1 MPYLDDSA
9 ERDSW
14 RAPRG
19 KPVDPGRLWQSVK
32 WDWRWIPLAGV
43 IWGALG
49 AGVAFGLIENTYRSN
64 TAVVWQP
71 KSELRPGEREMAA
84 EIGASV
90 KAPAAIGR
98 ARELL
103 GLPIALTALTK
114 QVDFQFEPNSR
125 YVLIATEGASPD
137 DAMKLG
143 RVMVRVFLEQ
153 QRAFAQQRALGAVA
167 SQERELGEAQ
177 QRLDAARTAYEEFRT
192 KNKLDEED
200 LQSVEDVAAA
210 AASDARPDGGVA
222 AAGTAPVASAASRAD
237 LAKLE
242 NLRAELEQLKARSP
256 HHSRLP
262 TLAAQITAMET
273 RIAQRAASAAASP
286 QQSAG
291 KDPVAGSGGKAGE
304 AGKDGNPNKHS
315 KLWKYLASQS
325 GNAARARGRVDELA
339 LGEARRRAELIAAAL
354 ELRKQVEVQQGQL
367 ATIELALARS
377 RSQSTVAH
385 DDWRVLTP
393 PSRPGRPE
401 RGTQGLIA
409 ISMPLTG
416 MLVALLALLIRPLIN
431 GRVYTAREAAYW
443 GRLPVLASTAWPR
456 TREMFFPLVDEL
468 GQQATGAPGSTL
480 VVGASAA
487 ETKFAEELAS
497 WLDEGLIGS
506 RRRPASGTPSGPVPA
521 SPGSTG
527 SAHPPLAQIEP
538 RAVERN
544 KPAPGGGYATGV
556 QAWQGDVDGPALRR
570 AARVVDRV
578 IVLVSSGTMTFGS
591 VGELR
596 TRLGRSSGVALVLLG
611 LNPTLLNLP
620 DQSGEVGRFWRYVRR
635 ASARA

>member
-32 WDWRWIPLAGV
+32 WDWRWIPIAGV

-64 TAVVWQP
+64 AAVVWQP
-71 KSELRPGEREMAA
+71 KSESRPDERELVA
-84 EIGASV
+84 EIGASI

-153 QRAFAQQRALGAVA
+153 QRAFAQQRALGTVA
-167 SQERELGEAQ
+167 AQERQLGEVQ
-177 QRLDAARTAYEEFRT
+177 QRLVSARAAYEDFRS
-192 KNKLDEED
+192 KNKLREDELE
-200 LQSVEDVAAA
+200 SVEEAAA
-210 AASDARPDGGVA
+210 ADSRSDGGVA
-222 AAGTAPVASAASRAD
+222 GAAGPESGVSAAARAD

-242 NLRAELEQLKARSP
+242 NLRSELAQLKARSP
-256 HHSRLP
+256 NNPRLP
-262 TLAAQITAMET
+262 SLAAQVSAMEA
-273 RIAQRAASAAASP
+273 RVAQRATAAAAATAQP
-286 QQSAG
+286 GDKDGTGG
-291 KDPVAGSGGKAGE
+291 KDA
-304 AGKDGNPNKHS
+304 NPNKHS
-315 KLWKYLASQS
+315 KLWKYLGSQS
-325 GNAARARGRVDELA
+325 GGSPRARGRVDELA
-339 LGEARRRAELIAAAL
+339 LGEARRRAELIASAL
-354 ELRKQVEVQQGQL
+354 DLRKQIELQQGQV
-367 ATIELALARS
+367 AAVELALARS

-393 PSRPGRPE
+393 PSKPGRPE

-409 ISMPLTG
+409 VSMPLTG
-416 MLVALLALLIRPLIN
+416 MLVALLALLIRPLVN

-487 ETKFAEELAS
+487 EAKFAEELAS
-497 WLDEGLIGS
+497 WLDEGLIGG
-506 RRRPASGTPSGPVPA
+506 RVRPATGTPSGSVPSA
-521 SPGSTG
+521 SAGSG
-527 SAHPPLAQIEP
+527 SAHPPLAQVER
-538 RAVERN
+538 RAVER

-556 QAWQGDVDGPALRR
+556 KAWQGDVDGPALRR

>member
-1 MPYLDDSA
+1 VPYLDDSA

-32 WDWRWIPLAGV
+32 WDWRWIPIAGL

-49 AGVAFGLIENTYRSN
+49 AGVAFGLIENTYRSS
-64 TAVVWQP
+64 AALVWQP
-71 KSELRPGEREMAA
+71 KSELRPDQREMAA
-84 EIGASV
+84 EVNASV

-167 SQERELGEAQ
+167 SQERELGEMQ
-177 QRLDAARTAYEEFRT
+177 QRLAAARTAYEEFLT
-192 KNKLDEED
+192 KNKLREED
-200 LQSVEDVAAA
+200 VQSLEGAAA
-210 AASDARPDGGVA
+210 AVEQPDGGVA
-222 AAGTAPVASAASRAD
+222 VGPTEPLTAAARAD

-242 NLRAELEQLKARSP
+242 NLRGDLERLKARSP
-256 HHSRLP
+256 HNPRLP
-262 TLAAQITAMET
+262 TLQAQITAMEN
-273 RIAQRAASAAASP
+273 RLAHRASAAAA
-286 QQSAG
+286 SAQ
-291 KDPVAGSGGKAGE
+291 AAGGKAGKDGE
-304 AGKDGNPNKHS
+304 AGETKPTHS
-315 KLWKYLASQS
+315 KLWKYLASQ
-325 GNAARARGRVDELA
+325 GGTAARSGGRVGELA
-339 LGEARRRAELIAAAL
+339 LGEARRRAELLASAG
-354 ELRKQVEVQQGQL
+354 ELRKQIEVQQGQL
-367 ATIELALARS
+367 ATVELALARL
-377 RSQSTVAH
+377 RSQSSVSH
-385 DDWRVLTP
+385 DDWRVLTA
-393 PSRPGRPE
+393 PSKPGRPE

-409 ISMPLTG
+409 VAMPLTG
-416 MLVALLALLIRPLIN
+416 MLVALLALLVRPLIN

-468 GQQATGAPGSTL
+468 GQQAIGAPGSTL

-487 ETKFAEELAS
+487 EAKLAEELAS
-497 WLDEGLIGS
+497 WLDEGLISS
-506 RRRPASGTPSGPVPA
+506 RRKPAADGTSAPA
-521 SPGSTG
+521 PARS
-527 SAHPPLAQIEP
+527 SAKAPLMTIEP
-538 RAVERN
+538 QAVER
-544 KPAPGGGYATGV
+544 KAAPGGGYMTGV

-578 IVLVSSGTMTFGS
+578 IVLVSSGTMTFSS